1 MIISR
6 GLTSLVCLE
15 ARLKWFVLMQRKD
28 SGYIGQRVFNLE
40 LPGRN
45 KIGKPQKKLM
55 DVVNEDMQRVSV
67 TGGC

>member
-1 MIISR
+1 M
-6 GLTSLVCLE
+6 GCLE

-28 SGYIGQRVFNLE
+28 SGYIGQRVLNLE

-55 DVVNEDMQRVSV
+55 DVVKDADAE
-67 TGGC
+67 G